1 MVSEVLEYSFI
12 ISLFDTVGA
21 LCMGAG
27 KLRRGMKAASGLPLA
42 SCVTRSELF
51 NLSTPTWSYLQN
63 EDNYIYLAGLL
74 SEVEVSS
81 YY

>member
-1 MVSEVLEYSFI
+1 MCLLYGRQGIVWK
-12 ISLFDTVGA
+12 G
-21 LCMGAG
+21 
-27 KLRRGMKAASGLPLA
+27 GMNFGVRAAFASG
-42 SCVTRSELF
+42 VTVSELF

-74 SEVEVSS
+74 SEFEVSS